1 MPSPFPGMNPYLE
14 NENTWHNFHSL
25 FPFAVFEM
33 LVPQVRPKYYIATD
47 EHVYIHELPDQRRRG
62 LGKPDV
68 SIAESKRKSSETPL
82 RTESMVQTVP
92 QRVTLPA
99 VETERVPFIEIRD
112 RENQRLVT
120 IIELLSPSNK
130 KRGADREQYELKR
143 STILASQTNLVEID
157 LLRAGPRFA
166 PADETESDYCVL
178 VSRTEDR
185 PVADLWPISLRER
198 LPEIPIPL
206 NPGEAEVKLD
216 LQAIVHRIYDVMG
229 YEDRLYDASLQPPLR
244 VEDIEWVAAL
254 VPQR

>member
-1 MPSPFPGMNPYLE
+1 M
-14 NENTWHNFHSL
+14 
-25 FPFAVFEM
+25 
-33 LVPQVRPKYYIATD
+33 
-47 EHVYIHELPDQRRRG
+47 
-62 LGKPDV
+62 
-68 SIAESKRKSSETPL
+68 
-82 RTESMVQTVP
+82 
-92 QRVTLPA
+92 
-99 VETERVPFIEIRD
+99 PFIEIRD

-157 LLRAGPRFA
+157 LLRAGPGFHPQMKRNPIIAFSSA
-166 PADETESDYCVL
+166 
-178 VSRTEDR
+178 RTEDR

-206 NPGEAEVKLD
+206 NPGKAEVKLD

-229 YEDRLYDASLQPPLR
+229 YENHLYDASLQPPLR
-244 VEDIEWVAAL
+244 VGDIEWVAAL